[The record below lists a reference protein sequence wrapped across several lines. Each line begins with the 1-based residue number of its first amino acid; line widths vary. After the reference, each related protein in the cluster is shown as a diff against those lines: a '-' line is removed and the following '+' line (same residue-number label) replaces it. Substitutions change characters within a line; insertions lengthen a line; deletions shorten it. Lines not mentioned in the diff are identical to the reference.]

1 MTPHVSFHGSDI
13 EAASAYYHI
22 PQEQITCFSANV
34 NPLGLSKALKEK
46 LAQNLDV
53 LSSYPDRNYTAL
65 KSAIGTYCQIS
76 PEHILVG
83 NGSTEMISVLIH
95 TRCPANA
102 LMLAPTYSEY
112 KRELSLVGCSLEEYV
127 LDETRNFQLDVA
139 DFCQKIKKDKYDL
152 IIICNPNNP
161 TSSALATD
169 EIRQILISAR
179 ENDCFMMIDETYV
192 EFAPD
197 IRKIS
202 AMSLIAEFDNLIIL
216 RGVSKFY
223 AAPGL
228 RLGYA
233 ATSNGSLLKAFAE
246 QQNPWSL
253 NSLGALAGEY
263 MFSDT
268 SYIEETRCY
277 INEERTRMYHYL
289 SEFPQLK
296 LYEPYANFILV
307 KMQIPDVTS
316 YSLFDAL
323 MHQGLMVRDC
333 TSFECLNGE
342 FFRFCIMKKADNTR
356 LLEAIK
362 TFIEEKS
369 SKI

>member
-1 MTPHVSFHGSDI
+1 MTPHISFHGSDI

-22 PQEQITCFSANV
+22 SQEQITCFSANV
-34 NPLGLSKALKEK
+34 NPLGLSKSLKDK

-95 TRCPANA
+95 TRHPAKA

-112 KRELSLVGCSLEEYV
+112 KRELSLIGCSLEEYV

-233 ATSNGSLLKAFAE
+233 ATSNGALLKAFAE

-268 SYIEETRCY
+268 LYIEETRFF
-277 INEERTRMYHYL
+277 INKERTRMYDYL
-289 SEFPQLK
+289 SDFPQLK
-296 LYEPYANFILV
+296 LYKPYANFILV
-307 KMQIPDVTS
+307 KIQIPEVTS
-316 YSLFDAL
+316 YDLFDTL

-333 TSFECLNGE
+333 ASFECLNGE
-342 FFRFCIMKKADNTR
+342 FFRFCIIKEEDNTR
-356 LLEAIK
+356 LLNAIK

-369 SKI
+369 AS